1 MKLTNEQQAILATNG
16 NIRINAVAGSGKTT
30 TLVAYAKSRPS
41 NMRILYLAFNKSVKD
56 EAIRKFAEAGV
67 SNVSVETAHS
77 LAYRGIVRRFGFEVG
92 FHSPLIIAQ
101 FLFPDQHLTPDH
113 FVTATHVQ
121 HFAALFCNSTATKVQ
136 EIDYRSFVK
145 DPTEKK
151 RISTHYDQ
159 LELHTRQYLAA
170 MHKRQIA
177 CSHDFYLKL
186 FQLENPQ
193 LQYDCILFDEAQD
206 ASPVMVAIVKGQN
219 HAIRVVVGDSHQQ
232 IYRWRH
238 AVNSMELFD
247 YPQYR
252 LSQSFRFPQLI
263 ADLAVETVRT
273 KRHFMPMPDIVLRGT
288 EPSAELPIKTRAVI
302 GRTNIS
308 LLAEAISLVKSKGE
322 TYKIYFEGHIN
333 SYLFGDEEG
342 SLSDVL
348 NLYNGKKEFIR
359 NEIVKRCVDLE
370 ELKEYSKRTGENQ
383 LTKVIEL
390 VNKHGKA
397 LPSLLALLRKRH
409 VEPELRHTADC
420 CFSTVHRCKG
430 LEYDEVF
437 LCSDF
442 THEKM
447 IHVFKDDPDRTSEE
461 LAEEVNLLYVA
472 ITRAKQK
479 IHLPKEFVP
488 ESFKQPMRQSIKTI
502 RDGDSMEKLDA
513 AASRKEWFTR
523 KTGDRKPSGSAGKT
537 LRKPAGNPTSAGTF
551 WNTTDEDFLK
561 KEYKKGTPLRVIAD
575 SLGRTR
581 GSISSRL
588 KHLRLI
594 EE

>member
-1 MKLTNEQQAILATNG
+1 MKLTDEQQAILATNG

-30 TLVAYAKSRPS
+30 TLVAYAKSRHP

-56 EAIRKFAEAGV
+56 EAIRKFSEAGV

-77 LAYRGIVRRFGFEVG
+77 LAFRGVVRKYGFEVG
-92 FHSPLIIAQ
+92 FHSPLMIAQ
-101 FLFPDQHLTPDH
+101 FLFPNQHLTPDH
-113 FVTATHVQ
+113 FITATHIQ
-121 HFAALFCNSTATKVQ
+121 HFAALFCNSTAAKVQ
-136 EIDYRSFVK
+136 EIDYRPFVK
-145 DPTEKK
+145 DPAEQK
-151 RISTHYDQ
+151 RISNHYDL

-170 MHKRQIA
+170 MHKRQIS

-193 LQYDCILFDEAQD
+193 LNYDCILFDEAQD
-206 ASPVMVAIVKGQN
+206 ASPVMVEIVKAQN
-219 HAIRVVVGDSHQQ
+219 HATRVVVGDSHQQ

-273 KRHFMPMPDIVLRGT
+273 KRHFMPMPEIVLRGT
-288 EPSAELPIKTRAVI
+288 EPTKEKPIVSRAVI

-322 TYKIYFEGHIN
+322 NYKIYFEGHIN

-370 ELKEYSKRTGENQ
+370 ELKEYSKRTGESQ

-447 IHVFKDDPDRTSEE
+447 IHVFKDDPERTPAE

-472 ITRAKQK
+472 ITRAKQRL
-479 IHLPKEFVP
+479 HLPKEFVP
-488 ESFKQPMRQSIKTI
+488 ESFKQPMRSSIKVI
-502 RDGDSMEKLDA
+502 RDADSMEKLDA
-513 AASRKEWFTR
+513 AASRKEWFYR
-523 KTGDRKPSGSAGKT
+523 KGESKYPQSNKRPS
-537 LRKPAGNPTSAGTF
+537 RQPAETPRSAGTF
-551 WNTTDEDFLK
+551 WNTTDEAYLK
-561 KEYKKGTPLRVIAD
+561 SEYKKGTPLRVIAD
-575 SLGRTR
+575 TLGRTR
-581 GSISSRL
+581 SAITGRL
-588 KHLRLI
+588 KHLHLI
-594 EE
+594 ED